1 MGTWKAFTDRSV
13 FEALFFDY
21 TVVDSSVTEGRRQC
35 PAFVYPRSQLPAS
48 PSGSTPEC
56 EVRGRTPPAVFSPT
70 SGDYATA
77 DIRVITPGVVFAS
90 GLPDL
95 AADFTKETGKKVGIV
110 VVGMGT
116 IVEEMT
122 KKTPP
127 PDVIVLPFQLMT
139 TLSLDGGVM
148 PGTIT
153 PLGRNRMGLAVKAGA
168 PKPDISTVEK
178 LAAALKSAKAVMR
191 SNPAS
196 RTMVALLID
205 DVLKRPEFA
214 GVNAPPST
222 KGEGGQA
229 LARGEGDMAIQTIS
243 QILPYKEIELVGP
256 LPTSSARW
264 IDTVVAVSARAT
276 HRRRCA
282 RVHPVSAAAGVEQGV
297 ETSRPRTIRVTPP
310 ERRPRS

>member
-1 MGTWKAFTDRSV
+1 MRRIQVSALAIASV
-13 FEALFFDY
+13 GVWLL
-21 TVVDSSVTEGRRQC
+21 VS
-35 PAFVYPRSQLPAS
+35 
-48 PSGSTPEC
+48 
-56 EVRGRTPPAVFSPT
+56 EVRGQGQNAPAVFSPT

-77 DIRVITPGVVFAS
+77 DIRVISPGVVFAS
-90 GLPDL
+90 GLPDI
-95 AADFTKETGKKVGIV
+95 AADFAKETGKKVGIV

-139 TLSLDGGVM
+139 TLSLDGGVA
-148 PGTIT
+148 PGTFT
-153 PLGRNRMGLAVKAGA
+153 PLGRTRMGLAVRAGA
-168 PKPDISTVEK
+168 PKPDISTVDK

-205 DVLKRPEFA
+205 NVLKRPEFA

-229 LARGEGDMAIQTIS
+229 LAAGEGDMAIQTIS

-256 LPTSSARW
+256 LPAELGAW
-264 IDTVVAVSARAT
+264 IDSGVAVSARAT
-276 HRRRCA
+276 HAADA
-282 RVHPVSAAAGVEQGV
+282 RAFIQFLL
-297 ETSRPRTIRVTPP
+297 RPESNKVWKPRGL
-310 ERRPRS
+310 ERFE

>member
-1 MGTWKAFTDRSV
+1 MRRIHVS
-13 FEALFFDY
+13 ALAIAL
-21 TVVDSSVTEGRRQC
+21 VASSLIGLR
-35 PAFVYPRSQLPAS
+35 L
-48 PSGSTPEC
+48 
-56 EVRGRTPPAVFSPT
+56 RGQGQNAPAVFAPT
-70 SGDYATA
+70 AGDYETA

-95 AADFTKETGKKVGIV
+95 AAAFTKETGKKVGIV
-110 VVGMGT
+110 TVGMGT

-148 PGTIT
+148 PGTFT
-153 PLGRNRMGLAVKAGA
+153 PLGRTRMGLAVRAGA

-178 LAAALKSAKAVMR
+178 FAAALKSAKAVMR

-196 RTMVALLID
+196 RTMVATLID

-222 KGEGGQA
+222 QGRRRPGAG
-229 LARGEGDMAIQTIS
+229 ARRRRHGHSDDQPDSSVQGDRAGRPAAERAWGLDRHDGRGI
-243 QILPYKEIELVGP
+243 G
-256 LPTSSARW
+256 
-264 IDTVVAVSARAT
+264 RAT
-276 HRRRCA
+276 HARRCA
-282 RVHPVSAAAGVEQGV
+282 RVHPVSVAAGIEQGV
-297 ETSRPRTIRVTPP
+297 EAERARTVRIIKFH
-310 ERRPRS
+310 

>member
-1 MGTWKAFTDRSV
+1 MRRIHVSTLAIV
-13 FEALFFDY
+13 LLA
-21 TVVDSSVTEGRRQC
+21 SSFIGSRVAGQGRG
-35 PAFVYPRSQLPAS
+35 A
-48 PSGSTPEC
+48 
-56 EVRGRTPPAVFSPT
+56 PAVFSPVA
-70 SGDYATA
+70 GEYETA

-95 AADFTKETGKKVGIV
+95 GAAFTKGTGKKVGIV
-110 VVGMGT
+110 TVGMGT
-116 IVEEMT
+116 IVEEMG

-148 PGTIT
+148 PGTIV

-168 PKPDISTVEK
+168 PHPDISTVDK
-178 LAAALKSAKAVMR
+178 LAAVLKSAKAVMR

-196 RTMVALLID
+196 RTMVATLID

-229 LARGEGDMAIQTIS
+229 LAAGEGDMAIQTIS

-256 LPTSSARW
+256 LPKELGAW
-264 IDTVVAVSARAT
+264 IDTTIAVSARAT
-276 HRRRCA
+276 HPDDA
-282 RVHPVSAAAGVEQGV
+282 RAFIRYLL
-297 ETSRPRTIRVTPP
+297 RPESNTVWKPKGL
-310 ERRPRS
+310 ERFE

>member
-1 MGTWKAFTDRSV
+1 MPGFRLSALAVACIATWLA
-13 FEALFFDY
+13 A
-21 TVVDSSVTEGRRQC
+21 G
-35 PAFVYPRSQLPAS
+35 
-48 PSGSTPEC
+48 
-56 EVRGRTPPAVFSPT
+56 VRGQGQNTPAVFSPT

-90 GLPDL
+90 GLPDI

-139 TLSLDGGVM
+139 TLSLDGGVA
-148 PGTIT
+148 PGTFT
-153 PLGRNRMGLAVKAGA
+153 PLGRTRMGLAVRAGA

-205 DVLKRPEFA
+205 NVLKRPEFA

-222 KGEGGQA
+222 RGEGGQA
-229 LARGEGDMAIQTIS
+229 LAAGEGDMAIQTIS

-256 LPTSSARW
+256 LPAELGAW
-264 IDTVVAVSARAT
+264 IDSGVAVSARAT
-276 HRRRCA
+276 HAEDA
-282 RVHPVSAAAGVEQGV
+282 RALIRYLL
-297 ETSRPRTIRVTPP
+297 RPESNKVWKPRGL
-310 ERRPRS
+310 ERFE

>member
-1 MGTWKAFTDRSV
+1 MPNAAGMRERVHAMITAVSQWAMTKH
-13 FEALFFDY
+13 
-21 TVVDSSVTEGRRQC
+21 GRRL
-35 PAFVYPRSQLPAS
+35 V
-48 PSGSTPEC
+48 GH
-56 EVRGRTPPAVFSPT
+56 GREAQVPGIRLSALAVACITISLATGALGQGQNAPAVFSPT

-77 DIRVITPGVVFAS
+77 DIRVISPGVVFAS
-90 GLPDL
+90 GLPDI

-139 TLSLDGGVM
+139 TLSLDGGVA
-148 PGTIT
+148 PGTFT
-153 PLGRNRMGLAVKAGA
+153 PLGRTRMGLAVRAGA

-205 DVLKRPEFA
+205 NVLKRPEFA

-229 LARGEGDMAIQTIS
+229 LAAGEGDMAIQTIS

-256 LPTSSARW
+256 LPAELGAW
-264 IDTVVAVSARAT
+264 IDSGVAVSARAT
-276 HRRRCA
+276 HATDA
-282 RVHPVSAAAGVEQGV
+282 RAFIQYLL
-297 ETSRPRTIRVTPP
+297 RPESNKVWKPRGL
-310 ERRPRS
+310 ERFE